1 MKKWAVWG
9 VVGIAL
15 AGYSVSANAQLKEL
29 TDAAGKLAGRVMGK
43 DVTPT
48 TVSDTQALPNVGS
61 EKSARVMLLDKQ
73 TNRRQT
79 LVLVSGEPQVVGTVQ
94 VKLTRCISDYAATLG
109 QDVAWLDVTESAEG
123 NGRSAPWFSGWM
135 FNTYP
140 EVSTLDHPRY
150 EVQVMGCGV
159 KARQVVRAS
168 GSAPIVESGP
178 VTDTESGGDGDPYY
192 VPGVGP
198 ATVTP
203 TAPAAPAAPV
213 DSEAAP
219 VEDTEAP
226 AAEPAEPVA
235 PVAQPVATTE
245 AKPAASGDQQDLH
258 NLMDGTY

>member
-9 VVGIAL
+9 VVGISL
-15 AGYSVSANAQLKEL
+15 AAGINFDAHAQLKEI
-29 TDAAGKLAGRVMGK
+29 TEAAGKLAGRVMGK

-79 LVLVSGEPQVVGTVQ
+79 LVLVAGEAQVMGTVQ
-94 VKLTRCISDYAATLG
+94 VKLTRCIADYAATLG

-123 NGRSAPWFSGWM
+123 SGRSAPWFSGWM

-159 KARQVVRAS
+159 KARQVVKAS

-178 VTDTESGGDGDPYY
+178 ISDTESGGDGDPYY

-198 ATVTP
+198 AAVAP
-203 TAPAAPAAPV
+203 PAPAATEAVPAA
-213 DSEAAP
+213 DTEAPAA
-219 VEDTEAP
+219 DTEAP
-226 AAEPAEPVA
+226 AAEPAAPVAEPVA
-235 PVAQPVATTE
+235 PAE
-245 AKPAASGDQQDLH
+245 AKPAAGGEQQDLH
-258 NLMDGTY
+258 NMMDGTY

>member
-9 VVGIAL
+9 LVGIACV
-15 AGYSVSANAQLKEL
+15 GYSVTANAQLKEL

-48 TVSDTQALPNVGS
+48 AVVSDTQALPNVGS
-61 EKSARVMLLDKQ
+61 EKSTRVMMLDKQ

-79 LVLVSGEPQVVGTVQ
+79 LVLVAGEPQVVGTIQ
-94 VKLTRCISDYAATLG
+94 VKLNRCISDYAATLG
-109 QDVAWLDVTESAEG
+109 QDVAWLDITESAEG

-159 KARQVVRAS
+159 KARQVVKAS
-168 GSAPIVESGP
+168 GSAPIVEQGP
-178 VTDTESGGDGDPYY
+178 ITDTESGGDGDPYY

-203 TAPAAPAAPV
+203 TAPATPAAPA
-213 DSEAAP
+213 DSEAPA
-219 VEDTEAP
+219 VDTEAP
-226 AAEPAEPVA
+226 AAEPSAA
-235 PVAQPVATTE
+235 PVAQPVAPTE
-245 AKPAASGDQQDLH
+245 AKPATTPDQQELH